1 MSTETTPPI
10 RIAVLADIHGVY
22 PSLELA
28 LDELLTD
35 PPDAVIVAGDFVGGP
50 QPHKTLTRLRELNSH
65 FILGNGEL
73 RMLEMY
79 RGTAPDTWWTY
90 QQFALNRWVYAD
102 LTEEDLDFIAGLPEQ
117 CGLQFGEADP
127 IRMVHG
133 TPWDVVQLMY
143 PDETPEMLTDA
154 LAAIDEKVLV
164 LGHVHQP
171 GVYRRD
177 GKFALNPGALSNNLN
192 GSSGISYATLTWDGQ
207 TWHPELHPLQP
218 DIDALRRTFVETG
231 FLRATYPL
239 GRALLES
246 IATGEDVP
254 FNLLRAAHRRGEAAG
269 LDVSQGVPDDI
280 YLQVGATFPWKVDFD
295 LEAYDDQA

>member
-1 MSTETTPPI
+1 MNSRTATPI

-28 LDELLTD
+28 LDEILAD

-50 QPHKTLTRLRELNSH
+50 QPHKTLARLRELNGY

-79 RGTAPDTWWTY
+79 RGTAPATWWSY

-102 LTEEDLDFIAGLPEQ
+102 LTRDDLDFIAGLPEQ
-117 CGLQFGEADP
+117 RGLQFGDADP
-127 IRMVHG
+127 IRVVHG

-143 PDETPEMLTDA
+143 PEETPEMLTDA
-154 LAAIDEKVLV
+154 LAAIEEKVLV

-171 GVYRRD
+171 GIYRRN

-192 GSSGISYATLTWDGQ
+192 GSSGISYATLTWDGEAWQ
-207 TWHPELHPLQP
+207 PEIHPLQP
-218 DIDALRRTFVETG
+218 DLDALRHTFIETG
-231 FLRATYPL
+231 FLRATFPL

-254 FNLLRAAHRRGEAAG
+254 FNLLHEARRRGEEAG
-269 LDVSQGVPDDI
+269 LDISQGVPDEI
-280 YLQVGATFPWKVDFD
+280 YLETGATYPWKIDFD
-295 LEAYDDQA
+295 LEANDGQT